1 MRETQVWSLGWEDSL
16 EEAMATHSSIVAW
29 RIPWTEEPG
38 GLQSMGSQRTGHNWA
53 TMHSTASPNAVV
65 CWGARGSGFSVCIW
79 KVHISVHN
87 KDVLFTVL
95 NTTSFATQ
103 VVWGPGDRNTY
114 LPVLSFSHNNQLAR
128 KKGLPFTSSL
138 PQEQGCEPET
148 CLQDT
153 VSTQGEKHLPSP
165 HVINS
170 PHWSYSRVWIPT
182 AFSPHPPLVLG
193 RHSQKQVDADGW
205 LCRPMNS

>member
-1 MRETQVWSLGWEDSL
+1 MDCKELDTTERLCTAQHLQMQSCAEVLGVRAS
-16 EEAMATHSSIVAW
+16 AYVYGRYTFQCI
-29 RIPWTEEPG
+29 T
-38 GLQSMGSQRTGHNWA
+38 RTYC
-53 TMHSTASPNAVV
+53 S
-65 CWGARGSGFSVCIW
+65 
-79 KVHISVHN
+79 
-87 KDVLFTVL
+87 VL
-95 NTTSFATQ
+95 NTASFATQ

-114 LPVLSFSHNNQLAR
+114 IPVLSFSHNNQLAR

-182 AFSPHPPLVLG
+182 AFSPHPSLVLG